1 MVSAAQNAR
10 PGSYVT
16 RQANLFSHLRED
28 YYLFR
33 DKTGEIRVEISPRR
47 FGGHQVDP
55 ENSIKLM
62 GEVDQS
68 RAGRYIWVSSL
79 SLVN

>member
-1 MVSAAQNAR
+1 MTLQ
-10 PGSYVT
+10 G
-16 RQANLFSHLRED
+16 NLFSHLRED

-47 FGGHQVDP
+47 FGGQQAGP
-55 ENSIKLM
+55 ENSIRIM

-68 RAGRYIWVSSL
+68 RAGRYIWVKSL